1 MDINPCRLHSSQLP
15 DAKQT
20 RLLVNYYFDNF
31 HPLRCFGFIHKPTF
45 LRQMDENRGQGQQN
59 DALLHIMCTL
69 GAQ

>member
-1 MDINPCRLHSSQLP
+1 MP
-15 DAKQT
+15 DLKQI
-20 RLLVNYYFDNF
+20 RLLVTYYFDNF

-45 LRQMDENRGQGQQN
+45 LRQLDESRGRHICD